1 MSRKTPIKRY
11 RNIGIIA
18 HVDAGKTTTTER
30 ILYYTG
36 STHKLGEVHEGTAAT
51 DWMEQEQERGITIT
65 SAAVTTFWKGM
76 KGQYKNHRINIIDT
90 PGHVDFT
97 IEVERSLRVLDGAIV
112 ILCGSSGVQ
121 SQTETVWRQA
131 NKYKVPRIIFIN
143 KMDRP
148 GANYLKVL
156 KQIEERLNCKAV
168 PIQLNWG
175 SEEKFKGIIDLIEMK
190 AISWL
195 EKNNGMEYER
205 VEIPSEL
212 KKISKKYNNILLELA
227 AESDEKILEKYL
239 EEGKLSK
246 KLIKKGLRIS
256 TLKNEIVL
264 VTCGSAFKNKGV
276 QALLDAVIEYL
287 PSPLDIEIFKG
298 KEKLLI
304 KKSEIKNY
312 IADESAEFAAL
323 AFKIATDSY
332 VGNLTFIRVYSG
344 KIRSGDKVY
353 NSVKEKKERIGRIV
367 QMHANSREEIKE
379 ILAGDIGACVG
390 LKETATGDTLCS
402 SSKRNIIL
410 ERIDFPEPVISV
422 AIEPKYK
429 DDQEKMIIAL
439 NKLEKEDP
447 SFKVSYD
454 KESGQTIISGMGE
467 LHIEILV
474 ERMRREFKV
483 EANIGKPQVAYRETI
498 KKVVKQEGKF
508 IRQSGGRGQY
518 GHVWLRIEP
527 LNKLEKRKN
536 KEINL
541 KFNSEIVGG
550 AIPKE
555 YISAIE
561 KGAFDQLK
569 NGVLAGYPMIDVKVT
584 VFDGSYHEVD
594 SNENAFKIASS
605 IAVKEGAKKAEAV
618 LLEPIMRVEIISPE
632 KFMGEVVGDL
642 NRRRGII
649 QGMED
654 TYYGKIITAMVPLNE
669 MFGYATD
676 LRSNTKGRASY
687 TMEFERYDE
696 APDRVVKEVI
706 KKNKYY

>member
-1 MSRKTPIKRY
+1 MARKTSIQRY

-36 STHKLGEVHEGTAAT
+36 RSHKLGEVHEGTAAT

-76 KGQYKNHRINIIDT
+76 KGQYKDHRINIIDT

-97 IEVERSLRVLDGAIV
+97 IEVERSLRVLDGSIV
-112 ILCGSSGVQ
+112 VLCGSSGVQ

-131 NKYKVPRIIFIN
+131 NKYKVPRIVFIN

-148 GANYLKVL
+148 GAEYLSIV
-156 KQIEERLNCKAV
+156 KQMEDRLNCKAV

-175 SEEKFKGIIDLIEMK
+175 VEEKFKGIIDLIEMK
-190 AISWL
+190 AISWC
-195 EKNNGMEYER
+195 EKKNGMEYEI
-205 VEIPSEL
+205 VEIPENL
-212 KKISKKYNNILLELA
+212 KKISKRYNEKILEIA
-227 AESDEKILEKYL
+227 AEADESILEKYL

-246 KLIKKGLRIS
+246 KLIKKGLRIR

-264 VTCGSAFKNKGV
+264 VTCGSAFKNKGI

-287 PSPLDIEIFKG
+287 PSPLDIDIFKG
-298 KEKLLI
+298 KEKILI
-304 KKSEIKNY
+304 KKKSEIKNY
-312 IADESAEFAAL
+312 IADDKARFAAL

-332 VGNLTFIRVYSG
+332 VGNLTFVRVYSG
-344 KIRSGDKVY
+344 KIKSGDKVY

-379 ILAGDIGACVG
+379 ILAGDIAACVG
-390 LKETATGDTLCS
+390 LKETTTGDTLCS
-402 SSKRNIIL
+402 MEKNIIL
-410 ERIDFPEPVISV
+410 ERIEFPEPVISV

-429 DDQEKMIIAL
+429 DDQEKMIMAL

-447 SFKVSYD
+447 SFKVNYD
-454 KESGQTIISGMGE
+454 NENGQTIISGMGE
-467 LHIEILV
+467 LHIDILV
-474 ERMRREFKV
+474 DRMRREFKV

-527 LNKLEKRKN
+527 LKSKDKERKF
-536 KEINL
+536 

-555 YISAIE
+555 YIPAIE
-561 KGAFDQLK
+561 KGAYDQLK

-605 IAVKEGAKKAEAV
+605 IAVKEGAMRAEVV
-618 LLEPIMRVEIISPE
+618 LLEPIMRVEIITPE

-649 QGMED
+649 QSMED
-654 TYYGKIITAMVPLNE
+654 NYSGKIINALVPLGE

-676 LRSNTKGRASY
+676 LRSKTQGRASY
-687 TMEFERYDE
+687 TMKFEKYDE
-696 APDRVVKEVI
+696 APDIVIREVI
-706 KKNKYY
+706 KKNKDY